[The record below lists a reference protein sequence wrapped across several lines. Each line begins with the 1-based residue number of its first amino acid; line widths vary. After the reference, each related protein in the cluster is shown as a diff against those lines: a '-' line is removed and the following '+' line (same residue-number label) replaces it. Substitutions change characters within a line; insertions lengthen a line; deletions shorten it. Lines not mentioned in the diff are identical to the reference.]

1 MTASYGLAKKV
12 EAAALTCALVL
23 AMSPAAALAAGMG
36 DMGGGDMGGG
46 MSDSDMG
53 GGSGGGGAD
62 TMTFDYSGSYT
73 GAIEADGTDVSSDGE
88 SYDASTS
95 DQNAALAQNGG
106 SLTLAN
112 VTLTKSGDD
121 NDGDNCNFYGV
132 NSIVLAVGEES
143 TITLADSVLS
153 ATSEGSNGVF
163 ATDSATVYVT
173 NTSISTS
180 SDNSR
185 GLDATY
191 GGTIVASAMTIATQ
205 GSHCAGVATDRGGGY
220 VSLSDATI
228 TTAGEGSPILYSTGD
243 VEVSG
248 VTGTTTGS
256 QLCGMEGL
264 NTILINDSTLTST
277 VTGKTASDPIANG
290 VIIYQSTSGDAE
302 ASTGE
307 TATFQVA
314 SSTLSSAIESG
325 AMFYITN
332 TTADIVLYDTV
343 LDFDSDAANLILA
356 AGNDSNSWGSA
367 GSNGG
372 IVTVTTIQQE
382 MSGVIEADTISSVE
396 LYLTNGSTWTGYT
409 LISENDTSSTSDEPI
424 CVNIDET
431 SAWVVTE
438 SCTLSSLTVADGG
451 QVVDA
456 SGNTVTIVA
465 NGSTVV
471 EGTSDITVTVDSYST
486 DYDSSAAGTLSEDLI
501 DRSDF
506 DDTFG
511 TETTWVMGE
520 SSTQTAAEEETTEVE
535 DTVEEEL
542 VEEETEEETV
552 EEDSEEEETTEEEET
567 EADTEEE
574 EDETSSNPIIA
585 FFQSIWAWFKSLFG
599 WD

>member
-332 TTADIVLYDTV
+332 TTADIVLYDTT

>member
-1 MTASYGLAKKV
+1 MATSHGLAKKI

-23 AMSPAAALAAGMG
+23 AMSPATALAAGMG

-46 MSDSDMG
+46 MGDSDMG

-73 GAIEADGTDVSSDGE
+73 GAIEADGTDVSADGE

-106 SLTLAN
+106 SLTLTN

-228 TTAGEGSPILYSTGD
+228 STAGEGSPILYSTGD

-248 VTGTTTGS
+248 VTGTATGS

-372 IVTVTTIQQE
+372 VVTVTTIQQE

-431 SAWVVTE
+431 STWIVTE

-486 DYDSSAAGTLSEDLI
+486 DYDSSAAGTLAEDLI
-501 DRSDF
+501 DRSGF

-511 TETTWVMGE
+511 TDTTWIMGE
-520 SSTQTAAEEETTEVE
+520 SSTQAAAEEETTEVE
-535 DTVEEEL
+535 ETVEEEV
-542 VEEETEEETV
+542 VEEETEEEIV
-552 EEDSEEEETTEEEET
+552 EEEAEEEETTEEEVAE
-567 EADTEEE
+567 EDVEEE
-574 EDETSSNPIIA
+574 ESSNPIIA